1 MYKFELQ
8 TEELSDIQT
17 LALATELK
25 IMLLKT
31 HRVISDFI
39 ENYHGDLF
47 NDLRGVELQHSA
59 NDIMQLLELIGV
71 KTSWAET

>member
-17 LALATELK
+17 LALATEVK

-31 HRVISDFI
+31 HKVISNFI
-39 ENYHGDLF
+39 ENYGGDL
-47 NDLRGVELQHSA
+47 LAVMELQHSA